1 MNHSEGNRVGG
12 NPPVPGRALDGDI
25 SRPREPDYIL
35 VRSGVLASVRIGR
48 SVRIPER
55 VLANFIESGVARW
68 REQPPETDHAA

>member
-1 MNHSEGNRVGG
+1 M
-12 NPPVPGRALDGDI
+12 
-25 SRPREPDYIL
+25 
-35 VRSGVLASVRIGR
+35 LASVRIGR

>member
-1 MNHSEGNRVGG
+1 MLTVNEAATQLRV
-12 NPPVPGRALDGDI
+12 
-25 SRPREPDYIL
+25 SRGAVYQL

-55 VLANFIESGVARW
+55 VLVNFIESGGARW